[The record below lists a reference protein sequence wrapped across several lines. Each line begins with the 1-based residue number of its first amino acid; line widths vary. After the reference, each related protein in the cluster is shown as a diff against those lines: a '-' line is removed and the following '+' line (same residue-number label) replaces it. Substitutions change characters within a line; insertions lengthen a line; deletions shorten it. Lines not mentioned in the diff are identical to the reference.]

1 MGHKVS
7 GVYTILP
14 DDKEPFNVTC
24 DMTTDGGGWTLLQRR
39 HNKNIDFYRGWK
51 TYKDGFGNLHGN
63 FWLGNDKIHRLT
75 TSQEMVLRFDL
86 EDFEGNKSYAVY
98 QNVTVL
104 DESNNYRLY
113 FGKYTGTAGDSLHY
127 HYGQAFSTKGRDNDN
142 SDGRC
147 VVVFF
152 GGWWYNSCHYVNING
167 RYLEKDSKEMQ
178 EKGLSRRGWKGR
190 GHYSMKKTE
199 IKIRPKK

>member
-1 MGHKVS
+1 MGHNVS

-14 DDKEPFNVTC
+14 DDKEPFSVTC

-39 HNKNIDFYRGWK
+39 HNENIDFYRGWK

-75 TSQEMVLRFDL
+75 RSQEMVLRFDL

-104 DESNNYRLY
+104 DESNKYRLY
-113 FGKYTGTAGDSLHY
+113 FGEYTGTAGDSLRT
-127 HYGQAFSTKGRDNDN
+127 HYGQAFSTKGTDNDN
-142 SDGRC
+142 FKDNC
-147 VVVFF
+147 AVTHF
-152 GGWWYNSCHYVNING
+152 GGWWYNSCHHVNING
-167 RYLEKDSKEMQ
+167 LYLGKSSTEKQ
-178 EKGLSRRGWKGR
+178 VKGMSWKQKN
-190 GHYSMKKTE
+190 HYSMKTTE
-199 IKIRPKK
+199 MKVRPKL